1 MLIIFFKIF
10 KIILT
15 KEFSSTLF
23 SFVALSKLT
32 KPNMKKGILLILL
45 SFSLFTSCN
54 SSKENKKDT
63 YVTDNYT
70 KKEITITMRDG
81 IKLHTTIYSPKDTS
95 KEYPILMQRTPYSSA
110 PYGNQKMKTKIGPN
124 VHLMKEGNIV
134 VYQDVRGRWMSEG
147 VYDNMR
153 AYIPNKT
160 AEETDEVSDTY
171 DTIDWLVNNVKNNNG
186 NVGTWGISYPGH
198 YATVSTIEAHPALKA
213 ASPQACIGDFFFDD
227 FHHNGA
233 FLLSYFRAISL
244 FGTYKDTPTDSAWY
258 SFPKMESKDQY
269 QFFLDKGPLKN
280 LNEYF
285 QYEKLDIKT
294 AENKDRIDDYFW
306 KEIVEHPNYDSVW
319 QSKGIIQHLDKVP
332 SSVATMIVGGWFDA
346 EDLYGPLE
354 TYKAI
359 EKNGKDNYNTLVFG
373 PWDHGK
379 WARSGVENYVGNYYF
394 GDSISLKFQ
403 SEIETKFFNHF
414 LKGKGD
420 KKSGLPEAYVFDSG
434 KKEWKSYDAW
444 PPKNVVKED
453 WFFSENQKLIYQDQK
468 IKSKTKPTKIKFIS
482 DLKRPVPYSED
493 IKTVFTPRKY
503 MTDDQRFAARR
514 PDVLV
519 FETKVLTEDFTLAG
533 DILAKLKV
541 ATTGSAADWIV
552 KVIDVHPD
560 NMEETNEKLQDHLKM
575 SNYHLMVRS
584 EVLRGR
590 FRNSFEFPEPFT
602 PNKKTDVNI
611 KLQDVFHTFKKGHK
625 LQIQV
630 QSTWFPLIDLNPQ
643 TYVDN
648 IYKADEKDFK
658 TQTHTVF
665 TDSSIEF
672 SVLK

>member
-1 MLIIFFKIF
+1 
-10 KIILT
+10 
-15 KEFSSTLF
+15 
-23 SFVALSKLT
+23 
-32 KPNMKKGILLILL
+32 MKKNIIYSLFFLLLIA
-45 SFSLFTSCN
+45 SITSCN
-54 SSKENKKDT
+54 DTINSKEQPKDT
-63 YVTDNYT
+63 FVEDNYS
-70 KKEITITMRDG
+70 KQEVAIVMRDG
-81 IKLHTTIYSPKDTS
+81 AKLHTTIYSPKDKS
-95 KEYPILMQRTPYSSA
+95 KKYPILMQRTPYSSR
-110 PYGNQKMKTKIGPN
+110 PYGEGKMKTSIGPN
-124 VHLMKEGNIV
+124 VNLMKEGNIV

-153 AYIPNKT
+153 AYIPNKK
-160 AEETDEVSDTY
+160 ENETDEVSDTY
-171 DTIDWLVNNVKNNNG
+171 DTIDWLVNNVENNNG

-198 YATVSTIEAHPALKA
+198 YATISAIDAHPALKA
-213 ASPQACIGDFFFDD
+213 ASPQACIADFFFDD

-244 FGTYKDTPTDSAWY
+244 FGTFKDTPTDTAWY
-258 SFPKMESKDQY
+258 SFPEMNSEDQY

-280 LNEYF
+280 LNSYF
-285 QYEKLDIKT
+285 QYDKLDTDAPK
-294 AENKDRIDDYFW
+294 NPDRIDDYFW

-319 QSKGIIQHLDKVP
+319 QSKGIIQHMDKVP
-332 SSVATMIVGGWFDA
+332 SSVATMIVGGWYDA

-354 TYKAI
+354 TYKGI
-359 EKNGKDNYNTLVFG
+359 EKHGKGNYNTMVFG
-373 PWDHGK
+373 PWDHGG
-379 WARSGVENYVGNYYF
+379 WARRRGQNIVGNYYF
-394 GDSISLKFQ
+394 GDTISEFFQ
-403 SEIETKFFNHF
+403 DNIETKFFNHF

-420 KKSGLPEAYVFDSG
+420 TNSGLPEAYVFDSG
-434 KKEWKSYDAW
+434 KREWNKYDSW
-444 PPKNVVKED
+444 PPNNASKKTMYLSDNQELKNNKGVSKE
-453 WFFSENQKLIYQDQK
+453 
-468 IKSKTKPTKIKFIS
+468 IKFVS
-482 DLKRPVPYSED
+482 DVKRPVPYSED

-519 FETKVLTEDFTLAG
+519 FETEVLTEDITLAG

-541 ATTGSAADWIV
+541 ATTGTAADWIV
-552 KVIDVHPD
+552 KVIDVHPSD
-560 NMEETNEKLQDHLKM
+560 ATNDEKNESLQNHLKM

-590 FRNSFEFPEPFT
+590 FRNSFEKPEPFT
-602 PNKKTDVNI
+602 PNKKTNVNI

-648 IYKADEKDFK
+648 IYKANKEDFK
-658 TQTHTVF
+658 TQTHTIF

-672 SVLK
+672 TVLKN

>member
-1 MLIIFFKIF
+1 
-10 KIILT
+10 
-15 KEFSSTLF
+15 
-23 SFVALSKLT
+23 
-32 KPNMKKGILLILL
+32 
-45 SFSLFTSCN
+45 
-54 SSKENKKDT
+54 
-63 YVTDNYT
+63 
-70 KKEITITMRDG
+70 
-81 IKLHTTIYSPKDTS
+81 
-95 KEYPILMQRTPYSSA
+95 
-110 PYGNQKMKTKIGPN
+110 MKT
-124 VHLMKEGNIV
+124 
-134 VYQDVRGRWMSEG
+134 Q
-147 VYDNMR
+147 
-153 AYIPNKT
+153 
-160 AEETDEVSDTY
+160 
-171 DTIDWLVNNVKNNNG
+171 
-186 NVGTWGISYPGH
+186 
-198 YATVSTIEAHPALKA
+198 
-213 ASPQACIGDFFFDD
+213 
-227 FHHNGA
+227 
-233 FLLSYFRAISL
+233 
-244 FGTYKDTPTDSAWY
+244 
-258 SFPKMESKDQY
+258 DQY

-285 QYEKLDIKT
+285 QYDKLDVKT
-294 AENKDRIDDYFW
+294 AENKDKIDDFFW
-306 KEIVEHPNYDSVW
+306 KEIIEHPNYDSVW
-319 QSKGIIQHLDKVP
+319 QSKGIIQHMDKVP
-332 SSVATMIVGGWFDA
+332 SSVATMIVGGFFDA

-354 TYKAI
+354 TYKGI
-359 EKNGKDNYNTLVFG
+359 EKNGKENYNTLVFG

-379 WARSGVENYVGNYYF
+379 WASSAVRNDVGNYYF

-403 SEIETKFFNHF
+403 KEIETKFFNHF

-420 KKSGLPEAYVFDSG
+420 KNSGLPEAYVFDSG

-444 PPKNVVKED
+444 PPTSVIRES
-453 WFFSENQKLIYQDQK
+453 FFLNSNQELKKTHNGK
-468 IKSKTKPTKIKFIS
+468 ITQEIKFIS

-519 FETKVLTEDFTLAG
+519 FETAILKEDYTLAG

-541 ATTGSAADWIV
+541 ATTGTDADWIV
-552 KVIDVHPD
+552 KVVDVHPAD
-560 NMEETNEKLQDHLKM
+560 AAENNDKMQDHLKM

-584 EVLRGR
+584 EVMRGR
-590 FRNSFEFPEPFT
+590 FRNSFEHPEPFT
-602 PNKKTDVNI
+602 PNKKTDVDI

-625 LQIQV
+625 IQVQV

>member
-1 MLIIFFKIF
+1 
-10 KIILT
+10 
-15 KEFSSTLF
+15 
-23 SFVALSKLT
+23 
-32 KPNMKKGILLILL
+32 MKKFILLTIL
-45 SFSLFTSCN
+45 SFFLYTSCN
-54 SSKENKKDT
+54 SSKENKEDS
-63 YVTDNYT
+63 YVIDNYT
-70 KKEITITMRDG
+70 KQEVTIAMRDG
-81 IKLHTTIYSPKDTS
+81 AKLHTTIYYPKDTA
-95 KEYPILMQRTPYSSA
+95 KKYPILMQRTPYSSA
-110 PYGNQKMKTKIGPN
+110 PYGDEKMKTKIGPN
-124 VHLMKEGNIV
+124 IHLMKQGNII

-160 AEETDEVSDTY
+160 AKEADEVSDTY
-171 DTIDWLVNNVKNNNG
+171 DTIDWLVNNVNNNNG

-198 YATVSTIEAHPALKA
+198 YATVSAIEAHPALKA

-244 FGTYKDTPTDSAWY
+244 FGTYKDTPTDTAWY

-285 QYEKLDIKT
+285 QYEKLDAKT
-294 AENKDRIDDYFW
+294 AENKDRIDDYLW

-319 QSKGIIQHLDKVP
+319 KSKGIIQHLDKVP

-359 EKNGKDNYNTLVFG
+359 EKNGKNNYNTLVFG

-379 WARSGVENYVGNYYF
+379 WARAGVENYVGNYYF

-420 KKSGLPEAYVFDSG
+420 ENSGLSEAYVFDSG

-444 PPKNVVKED
+444 PPENVVKED
-453 WFFSENQKLIYQDQK
+453 WFLNRNQGLAKQHDGKL
-468 IKSKTKPTKIKFIS
+468 THEIKFMS
-482 DLKRPVPYSED
+482 DLKHPVPYSED

-519 FETKVLTEDFTLAG
+519 FETEVLTNDFTLAG

-541 ATTGSAADWIV
+541 ATTGSSADWIV

-560 NMEETNEKLQDHLKM
+560 NLEETNDKLQDHLKM

-590 FRNSFEFPEPFT
+590 FRNSFEHPEPFI
-602 PNKKTDVNI
+602 PNKKTEVNI

-625 LQIQV
+625 MQIQV

-658 TQTHTVF
+658 NQTHTVF

>member
-1 MLIIFFKIF
+1 
-10 KIILT
+10 
-15 KEFSSTLF
+15 
-23 SFVALSKLT
+23 
-32 KPNMKKGILLILL
+32 MKKYFILSIFTFLL
-45 SFSLFTSCN
+45 FVSCN
-54 SSKENKKDT
+54 ETLDKTAKKDT
-63 YVTDNYT
+63 FVVDNYT
-70 KKEITITMRDG
+70 KQEVDIVMRDG
-81 IKLHTTIYSPKDTS
+81 VKLHTTIYSPKDTS
-95 KEYPILMQRTPYSSA
+95 KKYPMLMQRTPYSSR
-110 PYGNQKMKTKIGPN
+110 PYGEGKMKTRIGPN
-124 VHLMKEGNIV
+124 VNLMKEGNIV

-147 VYDNMR
+147 IYDNMR
-153 AYIPNKT
+153 AYIPNKKENE
-160 AEETDEVSDTY
+160 ADEVSDTY
-171 DTIDWLVNNVKNNNG
+171 DTIDWLVNNVENNNG

-198 YATVSTIEAHPALKA
+198 YATVSTIDAHPALKA
-213 ASPQACIGDFFFDD
+213 ASPQACIGDFYFDD

-244 FGTYKDTPTDSAWY
+244 FGTFKDSPTDTAWY
-258 SFPKMESKDQY
+258 SSPKMDSQDQY

-280 LNEYF
+280 LNSYF
-285 QYEKLDIKT
+285 QYDQLDNVT
-294 AENKDRIDDYFW
+294 PKDPNRIDDYFW

-319 QSKGIIQHLDKVP
+319 QSKGIIQHMDKVP
-332 SSVATMIVGGWFDA
+332 STVATMIVGGWFDA

-354 TYKAI
+354 TYKVI
-359 EKNGKDNYNTLVFG
+359 EKHGKDNYNTMVFG
-373 PWDHGK
+373 PWDHGA
-379 WARSGVENYVGNYYF
+379 WARRRGQNIVGNYYF
-394 GDSISLKFQ
+394 GDSISEFFQ
-403 SEIETKFFNHF
+403 DTIETKFFNHF
-414 LKGKGD
+414 LKGSCD
-420 KKSGLPEAYVFDSG
+420 KNSGLPEAYVFDSG
-434 KKEWKSYDAW
+434 KKEWKTYDSW
-444 PPKNVVKED
+444 PPENVQKQEMFLSD
-453 WFFSENQKLIYQDQK
+453 DQTLTSEKGANKG
-468 IKSKTKPTKIKFIS
+468 IKFIS
-482 DLKRPVPYSED
+482 DVKRPVPYSED

-519 FETKVLTEDFTLAG
+519 FETAILTEDFTLAG

-541 ATTGSAADWIV
+541 ATTGNAADWIV
-552 KVIDVHPD
+552 KVIDVHPSDTKD
-560 NMEETNEKLQDHLKM
+560 NKDNKKFQDHLKM

-584 EVLRGR
+584 EVMRGR
-590 FRNSFEFPEPFT
+590 FRNDFSKPEPFV

-648 IYKADEKDFK
+648 IFKAEDKDFK

>member
-1 MLIIFFKIF
+1 MKKF
-10 KIILT
+10 ILLT
-15 KEFSSTLF
+15 IF
-23 SFVALSKLT
+23 SFFLY
-32 KPNMKKGILLILL
+32 
-45 SFSLFTSCN
+45 TSCN
-54 SSKENKKDT
+54 SSKENKVDT
-63 YVTDNYT
+63 YVIDNYT
-70 KKEITITMRDG
+70 KQEVTIAMRDG
-81 IKLHTTIYSPKDTS
+81 TKLHTTIYSPKDTS
-95 KEYPILMQRTPYSSA
+95 KKYPILMQRTPYSSA
-110 PYGNQKMKTKIGPN
+110 PYGDEKMKTKIGPN
-124 VHLMKEGNIV
+124 IHLMKEGNIV

-160 AEETDEVSDTY
+160 AKEADEVSDTY

-186 NVGTWGISYPGH
+186 NVGAWGISYPGH
-198 YATVSTIEAHPALKA
+198 YATVSAIEAHPALKA

-244 FGTYKDTPTDSAWY
+244 FGTYKDTPTDTAWY

-285 QYEKLDIKT
+285 QYEKLDAKT

-319 QSKGIIQHLDKVP
+319 KSKGIIQHLDKVP

-379 WARSGVENYVGNYYF
+379 WASAGVENYVGNYYF

-403 SEIETKFFNHF
+403 SEVETKFFNHF

-420 KKSGLPEAYVFDSG
+420 KNSGLPEAYVFDSG

-444 PPKNVVKED
+444 PPENVVKEN
-453 WFFSENQKLIYQDQK
+453 WFLNRNQGLAKQHDGKL
-468 IKSKTKPTKIKFIS
+468 THEIKFTS
-482 DLKRPVPYSED
+482 DLKHPVPYSED

-519 FETKVLTEDFTLAG
+519 FETEVLTNDFTLAG

-541 ATTGSAADWIV
+541 ATTGSSADWIV

-560 NMEETNEKLQDHLKM
+560 NLEETNDKLQDHLKM

-590 FRNSFEFPEPFT
+590 FRNSFEHPEPFI

-625 LQIQV
+625 MQIQV

-648 IYKADEKDFK
+648 IYKADEKYFK
-658 TQTHTVF
+658 NQTHTVF